1 MESEETK
8 VRLFEKEGDIK
19 LILERGTL
27 VQMIVLTEQDACN
40 MYFWV
45 NGVKES
51 NLITPIEFTINEIEY
66 WWDYETWKPV
76 WDVLHPWYEN
86 YLDNMTDEPLDE

>member
-1 MESEETK
+1 MESEEINAK
-8 VRLFEKEGDIK
+8 LIEKPNGVK
-19 LILERGTL
+19 LILEQDS
-27 VQMIVLTEQDACN
+27 VSKIIHLTEQDACN

-51 NLITPIEFTINEIEY
+51 GLVTPVEFRIAGIDY
-66 WWDYETWKPV
+66 WWDYEVWSPV

-86 YLDNMTDEPLDE
+86 YLDKMSDELE